1 MQPLMQPRSLPSLI
15 VGVMFLLGVITVGL
29 IAFLA

>member
-1 MQPLMQPRSLPSLI
+1 MQPLKKIRSFPDLV
-15 VGVMFLLGVITVGL
+15 VGFMFLLGVITVGL